1 MNYCGNPLSN
11 CSPDFRFLETFET
24 CDNKPT
30 VLPGV
35 NITKEYDPNTDV
47 DVMLG
52 IRPKPAE
59 PTATKSQS
67 RLFRLFS
74 W

>member
-1 MNYCGNPLSN
+1 MMNYCGNPLYS
-11 CSPDFRFLETFET
+11 SALDFRFLETFET
-24 CDNKPT
+24 CDSNPT
-30 VLPGV
+30 VQPGV

-52 IRPKPAE
+52 IRPRPVE
-59 PTATKSQS
+59 TTKNRSG
-67 RLFRLFS
+67 LFYFFS

>member
-1 MNYCGNPLSN
+1 MMNYCGNPLS
-11 CSPDFRFLETFET
+11 SSAPDFRFLETFET
-24 CDNKPT
+24 CDTKPA
-30 VLPGV
+30 VQPDIR
-35 NITKEYDPNTDV
+35 ITKEYDPNTDV

-52 IRPKPAE
+52 IRPRPIETPKA
-59 PTATKSQS
+59 QS

>member
-11 CSPDFRFLETFET
+11 CAADFRFLETFET
-24 CDNKPT
+24 CDTKHT
-30 VLPGV
+30 VQPGT
-35 NITKEYDPNTDV
+35 NIYKEYDPNTDV

-52 IRPKPAE
+52 IRPKPIEA
-59 PTATKSQS
+59 PKAQS